1 MFQSHGGFSSLAQ
14 DAKEL
19 QYKLQRFFAQK
30 GPPPLEAPGAFG
42 VGICWDSSDSKTCG
56 ELKSRNAKL
65 VYPLVNIQKTMENH
79 NFWWE
84 FLWSF
89 SIATLNY

>member
-30 GPPPLEAPGAFG
+30 GPPPLEAPMGAHGPIRAFG
-42 VGICWDSSDSKTCG
+42 PSALGAWHENESVSVEIVPTQKRCELNSVWKCEAGI
-56 ELKSRNAKL
+56 
-65 VYPLVNIQKTMENH
+65 
-79 NFWWE
+79 NFGINKE
-84 FLWSF
+84 
-89 SIATLNY
+89 